1 MKQTKPRLLCLLL
14 AGLLLL
20 SLAACGKGGD
30 KPTGDPNVIKLE
42 DYELVYKSACIM
54 VDFEGKDALVLT
66 LDFKNNSKEGATY
79 LWMIDQTAT
88 QNGTELETT
97 VVYSNPES
105 LDAVTDSMWEEVA
118 PGKTFE
124 IQTAFTLEDT
134 TNKVE
139 VTFEQLFGSK
149 SGKITVDP
157 STLDRKGA
165 SGGSEGQTG
174 GDSGGGEV
182 GGSLP
187 TLHDWWNGD
196 WYGWWMMTGC
206 SGYYEEEDMEGQWW
220 DVCGTIDIGE
230 DGVGTIILWDEDY
243 TKAEPMASAAVS
255 LSVEGTTEYGT
266 VMSEGGWFTDVA
278 LEHADWIIDPGLV
291 DYTDLIHIEGS
302 YENGEDA
309 FNYDIYLRPW
319 GTYWFDMDDADLPYY
334 YDDWYLPL
342 IDAGEAMPDEI
353 GGGAPAGGGASTA
366 VANPGGDVPGGDGIV
381 SDEAVQ
387 KAWVYLS
394 EVSENTFDTTY
405 EELVDYFGVEGQFV
419 KEEYSDHMQANYRYY
434 KWISS
439 ENPNNFLY
447 VNFKETEPGVFK
459 ISAYNTSGFSG
470 SEAVDKYLD
479 IVQAEAAQ
487 AG

>member
-20 SLAACGKGGD
+20 SLAACGKE
-30 KPTGDPNVIKLE
+30 KPVAKPSDQPADPNLIQLE
-42 DYELVYKSACIM
+42 EYELRYKSGCIM
-54 VDFEGKDALVLT
+54 EDFEGKDALVLT
-66 LDFKNNSKEGATY
+66 LDFTNNSEENATY
-79 LWMIDQTAT
+79 LWSVSDTAT
-88 QNGTELETT
+88 QNGAELEGTIIYT
-97 VVYSNPES
+97 NNET
-105 LDAVTDSMWEEVA
+105 LEALTDTQWEEVA
-118 PGKTFE
+118 PGATFE
-124 IQTAFTLEDT
+124 VQVAFVLMDT
-134 TNKVE
+134 TSEVE
-139 VTFEQLFGSK
+139 VSFEPMIGGK
-149 SGKITVDP
+149 SGKLTVDP
-157 STLDRKGA
+157 STLSRE
-165 SGGSEGQTG
+165 S
-174 GDSGGGEV
+174 SGGGE
-182 GGSLP
+182 GQTAGTGDAL
-187 TLHDWWNGD
+187 LDWWNGD

-220 DVCGTIDIGE
+220 DVCGTIEIGE
-230 DGVGTIILWDEDY
+230 DYMGTVTLWDEDY
-243 TKAEPMASAAVS
+243 TKSAPMVSASVS
-255 LSVEGTTEYGT
+255 LSEVGTGQYGT
-266 VMSEGGWFTDVA
+266 LMSEGGSFTDVA
-278 LEHADWIIDPGLV
+278 LEHADWIVDPGLL
-291 DYTDLIHIEGS
+291 DYTDLIHIDGY
-302 YENGEDA
+302 YESGDDGY
-309 FNYDIYLRPW
+309 FYDIYLRPW
-319 GTYWFDMDDADLPYY
+319 GTYWDDMDQEDLPFY